1 MERKRGR
8 ECIRF
13 GHFTVERIE
22 ECPQGKGF
30 WKSRSQQEV
39 KAKDVKLSRVEVL
52 V

>member
-1 MERKRGR
+1 MERKRAR
-8 ECIRF
+8 DCTRF

-22 ECPQGKGF
+22 ECPQGKGL

-39 KAKDVKLSRVEVL
+39 KAKDAKLSCVEVL